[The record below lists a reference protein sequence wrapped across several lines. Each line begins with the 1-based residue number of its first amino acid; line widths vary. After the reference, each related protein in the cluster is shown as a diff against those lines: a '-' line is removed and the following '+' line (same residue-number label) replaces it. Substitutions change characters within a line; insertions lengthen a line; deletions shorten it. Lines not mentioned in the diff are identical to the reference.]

1 MTISPSAEI
10 ALLAGLIVLAAIL
23 LWLYFRRK
31 PTAEEIEKRRRAAIH
46 ANGKLGDAEV
56 IEVEGVAIVYS
67 YSAGGVGYT
76 ASQDITAFESQLP
89 ENTMTLIGPALVKFD
104 PRNPANSIVICEDWN
119 GLGGRRRPT
128 S

>member
-1 MTISPSAEI
+1 VTLSPNVEI
-10 ALLAGLIVLAAIL
+10 ALVFGLAVLAAVT
-23 LWLYFRRK
+23 LWLVLRRK
-31 PTAEEIEKRRRAAIH
+31 PTPEELEKRRRAAIY

-56 IEVEGVAIVYS
+56 IEIEGVAIVYS
-67 YSAGGVGYT
+67 YSVGGVGYT
-76 ASQDITAFESQLP
+76 ASQDIAAFEAQLP

-119 GLGGRRRPT
+119 GLGGRKR